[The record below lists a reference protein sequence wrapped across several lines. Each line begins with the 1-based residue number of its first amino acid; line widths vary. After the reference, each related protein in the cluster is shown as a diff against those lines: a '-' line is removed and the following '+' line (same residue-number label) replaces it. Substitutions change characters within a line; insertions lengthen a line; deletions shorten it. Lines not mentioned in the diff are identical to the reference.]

1 MRVRTDLLVVQSDMI
16 LDYSSDI
23 LESYHGLA
31 ICSILTKDY
40 LSFEFYLRA
49 AAYLYGHVKIES
61 WCSLLLYYLQHDRLE
76 DAYILSRDSMNL
88 ITDSRVIYIM
98 SIHMNVCYRLGRYDE
113 CMAVCAEIEA
123 IEQSNPTVYIDYS
136 IQKTIEQLRNMCSYN
151 LLEE

>member
-49 AAYLYGHVKIES
+49 AALES

-88 ITDSRVIYIM
+88 ITDSRAIYIM

-123 IEQSNPTVYIDYS
+123 IEQSKSYSIYIDYS